1 MELLLWSQSL
11 TQSMAP
17 LPVSRQQWNVL
28 LAAAIYES
36 QVSSHMNYVEIIY
49 SYYRNARMVVKD
61 KLRLIPWKELS
72 KYANDKIVSKTEV
85 GDMSILLFI

>member
-1 MELLLWSQSL
+1 
-11 TQSMAP
+11 
-17 LPVSRQQWNVL
+17 
-28 LAAAIYES
+28 
-36 QVSSHMNYVEIIY
+36 
-49 SYYRNARMVVKD
+49 MVVKD